1 LLLTTGN
8 VRPHLSPEHES
19 WMMMSGIIALCAL
32 VVVAAVI
39 LPVFGPRVAAI
50 AAVIVVAGIV
60 LGCFLICVPR
70 AFARNTLYGH
80 RGGTER
86 DH

>member
-1 LLLTTGN
+1 VT
-8 VRPHLSPEHES
+8 VRLHLSPEHES
-19 WMMMSGIIALCAL
+19 WMLMSGIIGLCTL

-39 LPVFGPRVAAI
+39 MPLFGPRVAAVT
-50 AAVIVVAGIV
+50 AVVVVAGIV

-70 AFARNTLYGH
+70 AFARNTLHGH
-80 RGGTER
+80 RRGTQR